1 MKPCALEKNMDS
13 QRIPGVEKSILSKK
27 RNPETKREKTEK
39 RGHHNDESN
48 RGYNDVKAIDK
59 LTEKVNK

>member
-1 MKPCALEKNMDS
+1 MKPCALEKNTDS
-13 QRIPGVEKSILSKK
+13 QRIPGVEKNFLNKK

-39 RGHHNDESN
+39 RGHYNDKSN